1 MRPDP
6 APDPAPAHAGAGSA
20 PSLRADGRTA
30 DRTVEHAG
38 GRTPGR
44 PDWSLARDAFGR
56 LMLAR
61 PGQPDAPV
69 TPVRGFPITAPD
81 EDIALIGAQGLE
93 LAWIERLDALPI
105 ETRRLLDEELSQRE
119 FRPEIL
125 RIRHASTWATPS
137 HWDVDTDRGPA
148 RLTLKAEE
156 DIRRLPASSL
166 LITDAHG
173 VQFLV
178 RDTAALDKASRRIL
192 DHFL

>member
-1 MRPDP
+1 MRTD
-6 APDPAPAHAGAGSA
+6 DAPADAGSHPL
-20 PSLRADGRTA
+20 PSARADVPA
-30 DRTVEHAG
+30 
-38 GRTPGR
+38 PGR

-56 LMLAR
+56 LVLMR
-61 PGQPDAPV
+61 PGQADAPV
-69 TPVRGFPITAPD
+69 TPVRGFPFAAPD
-81 EDIALIGAQGLE
+81 KCIALMGAQGTE
-93 LAWIERLDALPI
+93 LAWIERLDALPA
-105 ETRRLLDEELSQRE
+105 ETRRLVDEELGQRE

-137 HWDVDTDRGPA
+137 HWDVETDRGPT

-156 DIRRLPASSL
+156 DIRRLPAASL

-178 RDTAALDKASRRIL
+178 RDMAALDKASRRIL

>member
-6 APDPAPAHAGAGSA
+6 S
-20 PSLRADGRTA
+20 
-30 DRTVEHAG
+30 
-38 GRTPGR
+38 R
-44 PDWSLARDAFGR
+44 PDWSLTRDAFGR
-56 LMLAR
+56 LILVR

-81 EDIALIGAQGLE
+81 EGIALVGVPGQE
-93 LAWIERLDALPI
+93 LAWIERLDALPAD
-105 ETRRLLDEELSQRE
+105 TWRLVDEELAQRE

-137 HWDVDTDRGPA
+137 HWDVDTDRGPT

-156 DIRRLPASSL
+156 DIRRLAAGSL
-166 LITDAHG
+166 LIADAHG

-178 RDTAALDKASRRIL
+178 RDMAALDKASRRIL

>member
-1 MRPDP
+1 MHPDTLPAAAGALPSPSRQAADP
-6 APDPAPAHAGAGSA
+6 AP
-20 PSLRADGRTA
+20 
-30 DRTVEHAG
+30 V
-38 GRTPGR
+38 R

-56 LMLAR
+56 LLLVR
-61 PGQPDAPV
+61 PGQPDTPV
-69 TPVRGFPITAPD
+69 TPVRGFPFTAPD
-81 EDIALIGAQGLE
+81 EGIALVGAQGPE
-93 LAWIERLDALPI
+93 LAWIERLDRLPA
-105 ETRRLLDEELSQRE
+105 ETRRLLDEELAQRE

-137 HWDVDTDRGPA
+137 HWDVDTDRGPT

-166 LITDAHG
+166 LIVDAHG